1 MKTTRMRETLILV
14 YDNVNAALWAILA
27 AFAIFFMVIVAPK
40 LPEVAARAES
50 QRILEIA
57 AEHNFYCK
65 KLEIAPGTK
74 AYAQCIRE
82 LQAFRADVEKRI
94 ADEMSF

>member
-1 MKTTRMRETLILV
+1 MKTTRMWEILILV
-14 YDNVNAALWAILA
+14 YDDVNAGFWAILA
-27 AFAIFFMVIVAPK
+27 AFSIFFIVIVAPK
-40 LPEVAARAES
+40 LPEAVARAER

-57 AEHNFYCK
+57 AEHNSYCK
-65 KLEIAPGTK
+65 KLGIAPETK

-82 LQAFRADVEKRI
+82 LQAFRTDVEKRI